1 MQQDKLPDIH
11 ILDGGVGKH
20 LQFTSLI
27 DDLTVLKKICIMSS
41 WPELFKYDKRVAF
54 STPLHILP
62 LHDHTH
68 TFFNNYWNV
77 FYNEP
82 YRSNFLK
89 GDCHIID
96 YWRQMYDLP
105 DNNDRRPNFSINE
118 RREKELEKDIMK
130 LGKFILVQFTGGQS
144 VKIENYDLENA
155 GRNYNQGQE
164 VVNLLREALPGVNII
179 VFGHNNEQEPL
190 LNTMA
195 FNNFGGN
202 PKFVDK
208 IDFMILAKYCV
219 SFISI
224 DSALQHMCAN
234 KLFNKKGVV
243 LWGTSKPEMFGYE
256 NNTNIISE
264 YPYCVE
270 IDPKK
275 IVDEFLKVEYATR

>member
-1 MQQDKLPDIH
+1 
-11 ILDGGVGKH
+11 
-20 LQFTSLI
+20 
-27 DDLTVLKKICIMSS
+27 
-41 WPELFKYDKRVAF
+41 
-54 STPLHILP
+54 
-62 LHDHTH
+62 
-68 TFFNNYWNV
+68 
-77 FYNEP
+77 
-82 YRSNFLK
+82 
-89 GDCHIID
+89 
-96 YWRQMYDLP
+96 MYDLP

-234 KLFNKKGVV
+234 KSFNKKGVV

-270 IDPKK
+270 IEPKK

>member
-11 ILDGGVGKH
+11 ILEGGVGKH
-20 LQFTSLI
+20 LQFTSLL
-27 DDLTVLKKICIMSS
+27 DDLTVLKKICIMSN
-41 WPELFKYDKRVAF
+41 WPELFKYDERIAF

-105 DNNDRRPNFSINE
+105 DNNDKRPNFFINK

-144 VKIENYDLENA
+144 VKAENYDLENA
-155 GRNYNQGQE
+155 GRNYSQGQE

-179 VFGHNNEQEPL
+179 VFGHDNEQEPL

-202 PKFVDK
+202 PRFVDK

-219 SFISI
+219 SFICI
-224 DSALQHMCAN
+224 DSSLQHMCAN
-234 KLFNKKGVV
+234 KSFNKKV
-243 LWGTSKPEMFGYE
+243 LCFGAHQNQICLVMKTILILYQS
-256 NNTNIISE
+256 THTVLRSSL
-264 YPYCVE
+264 
-270 IDPKK
+270 KK
-275 IVDEFLKVEYATR
+275 

>member
-1 MQQDKLPDIH
+1 
-11 ILDGGVGKH
+11 
-20 LQFTSLI
+20 
-27 DDLTVLKKICIMSS
+27 MSS
-41 WPELFKYDKRVAF
+41 WPELFKHDKRVAF

-105 DNNDRRPNFSINE
+105 DNNDRRPNFFINE

-234 KLFNKKGVV
+234 KSFNKKGVV

-256 NNTNIISE
+256 NNTNITSE

-270 IDPKK
+270 IEPKK

>member
-1 MQQDKLPDIH
+1 MQQDNLPDIH
-11 ILDGGVGKH
+11 IIEGGVGKH
-20 LQFTSLI
+20 LQFTALL
-27 DDLTVLKKICIMSS
+27 DDLTSQKKISIMSI
-41 WPELFKYDKRVAF
+41 WPELFKNDKRVAF
-54 STPLHILP
+54 STPLHIPP
-62 LHDHTH
+62 LHDQTH
-68 TFFNNYWNV
+68 VFFKNYWNV
-77 FYNEP
+77 FYHEP

-89 GDCHIID
+89 GESHLID
-96 YWRQMYDLP
+96 WWRDMYELP
-105 DNNDRRPNFSINE
+105 RHDEKRPNFFINE
-118 RREKELEKDIMK
+118 RREKELEKDIIK
-130 LGKFILVQFTGGQS
+130 LGKFILVQFTGGQAA
-144 VKIENYDLENA
+144 KIQNYDTENA

-179 VFGHNNEQEPL
+179 VFGHDNEYEPL

-224 DSALQHMCAN
+224 DSSLQHMCAN
-234 KLFNKKGVV
+234 QSFNKKGIV
-243 LWGTSKPEMFGYE
+243 LWGTSKPEMFGYKH
-256 NNTNIISE
+256 NTNLISE

-275 IVDEFLKVEYATR
+275 IVDEFLKQEL

>member
-1 MQQDKLPDIH
+1 MARKYIYSE
-11 ILDGGVGKH
+11 KK
-20 LQFTSLI
+20 
-27 DDLTVLKKICIMSS
+27 VLKEFLGTLLSKMIVDRNSKILQNLIKND
-41 WPELFKYDKRVAF
+41 PIIAKYDKRIAF

-82 YRSNFLK
+82 YKSNFLK

-105 DNNDRRPNFSINE
+105 DNDDRRPNFYINE
-118 RREKELEKDIMK
+118 RREKELEKDILK
-130 LGKFILVQFTGGQS
+130 LGKFILVQFTGGQG
-144 VKIENYDLENA
+144 VKMENYDLENY

-179 VFGHNNEQEPL
+179 VFGHDNEQEPL
-190 LNTMA
+190 LNTKA

-224 DSALQHMCAN
+224 DSSLQHMCSN
-234 KLFNKKGVV
+234 KPFNKKGVV
-243 LWGTSKPEMFGYE
+243 LWGTSKPEMFGYTQ
-256 NNTNIISE
+256 NKNLISD

-275 IVDEFLKVEYATR
+275 IVDEFLNQEMS